1 MCLAVPGEVL
11 SIRDDDPLMLPA
23 RVSFG
28 GAIREVSLAM
38 VPDAKVGEYVLV
50 HAGVAISKLDPSEA
64 ARVLDSLE
72 HLGEADD

>member
-11 SIRDDDPLMLPA
+11 SIVREDPLMLPA

-28 GAIREVSLAM
+28 GTIREVSLAM
-38 VPDAKVGEYVLV
+38 VPDAKVGDFVLV
-50 HAGVAISKLDPSEA
+50 HAGVAIARLDPAEA

-72 HLGEADD
+72 TLGECD